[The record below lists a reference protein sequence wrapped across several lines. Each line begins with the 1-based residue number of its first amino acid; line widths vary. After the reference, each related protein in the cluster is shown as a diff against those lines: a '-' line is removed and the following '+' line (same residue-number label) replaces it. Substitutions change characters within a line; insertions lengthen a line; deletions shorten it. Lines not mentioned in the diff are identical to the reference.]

1 MELMKRLSAI
11 LSFLMLAGVLAACGG
26 AAPTAPTGA
35 TVEAAATTVSGAAT
49 EVAPTVAAAATA
61 VAPTVAAAATA
72 VTGAATG
79 AMPEDPLG
87 VVEIAPGDP
96 LVLAYAMVTSGAN
109 ASLGEDARRGVEI
122 ALDDVSNTILDTPIE
137 LIGEDTGCSAEGGQ
151 AAATKLASNTQIV
164 AIVGTSCSSEARVMA
179 PVIDQAGMVMVS
191 PSNTAPDLTAEGTHV
206 QGYLRTAH
214 NDEVQGRVA
223 AEFAYN
229 QLKVTK
235 AATVHDGSPYAQG
248 LATVFAENFR
258 NLGGT
263 ITSEEAINVGDTD
276 MGPLFS
282 RLASAADGPPE
293 LVYYPIFVA
302 EGGFITRQ
310 IRDAEGLA
318 EAKLMGSDGIFSPD
332 FVTAAG
338 DAVTGMYLTSPDF
351 SAFTGGYAE
360 FTEKYEAKFGQ
371 PPISAF
377 HAHAYDATNIILAA
391 IEKVAVKGE
400 DGTLYIP
407 RQALRDALY
416 ATSGFAGLTGTIT
429 CAPNGDCADPKI
441 AAYEVVNSD
450 PSTWNPGIE
459 ETSNPKKVY
468 P

>member
-1 MELMKRLSAI
+1 MKRLSAI
-11 LSFLMLAGVLAACGG
+11 LSFLMIAGVLAACGG
-26 AAPTAPTGA
+26 AAPSAPAGA
-35 TVEAAATTVSGAAT
+35 TVEAAATAVTGAATEIAPTVAAAAT
-49 EVAPTVAAAATA
+49 EVAPTVAAAAT
-61 VAPTVAAAATA
+61 TVAE
-72 VTGAATG
+72 GATG
-79 AMPEDPLG
+79 AVPEDEIG
-87 VVEIAPGDP
+87 VLEIAPGDP
-96 LVLAYAMVTSGAN
+96 LILAYAMVTSGPN

-122 ALDDVSNTILDTPIE
+122 ALDDVNNTILDTPIE

-191 PSNTAPDLTAEGTHV
+191 PSNTAPDLTDPATHV
-206 QGYLRTAH
+206 PGYLRTAH
-214 NDEVQGRVA
+214 NDKVQGRVA

-235 AATVHDGSPYAQG
+235 AATIHDGSPYAQG

-293 LVYYPIFVA
+293 LLYYPIFVA

-310 IRDAEGLA
+310 VKDAAGL
-318 EAKLMGSDGIFSPD
+318 ENVKLMGSDGIFSPD
-332 FVTAAG
+332 FVTASG
-338 DAVTGMYLTSPDF
+338 DAVLGMYLTSPDF
-351 SAFTGGYAE
+351 SAFAGGYQE
-360 FTEKYEAKFGQ
+360 FVQKYEAKFGQ

-391 IEKVAVKGE
+391 IEQVAVKGE

-416 ATSGFAGLTGTIT
+416 ATENFEGITGNIT
-429 CAPNGDCADPKI
+429 CDDNGDCADPKI
-441 AAYEVVNSD
+441 AAYEVVSAD
-450 PSTWNPGIE
+450 PATWNPGTE

>member
-1 MELMKRLSAI
+1 MKRLSAI
-11 LSFLMLAGVLAACGG
+11 LSFLIIAGVLAACGG
-26 AAPTAPTGA
+26 AAPSAPTQP
-35 TVEAAATTVSGAAT
+35 TVE
-49 EVAPTVAAAATA
+49 
-61 VAPTVAAAATA
+61 AAATA
-72 VTGAATG
+72 VTGAATEVAPTVEAAATEAAAGG
-79 AMPEDPLG
+79 APEDEIG

-96 LVLAYAMVTSGAN
+96 LVLAYAMVTNGAN

-122 ALDDVSNTILDTPIE
+122 ALDDVNNEVLGTPIE

-206 QGYLRTAH
+206 EGYLRTAH

-229 QLKVTK
+229 QLGIKR

-263 ITSEEAINVGDTD
+263 ITNEEAINVGDTD

-282 RLASAADGPPE
+282 RLASAEGGAPE

-310 IRDAEGLA
+310 IKDAEGLA

-338 DAVTGMYLTSPDF
+338 EAVMGMYLTSPDF
-351 SAFTGGYAE
+351 SAFTGGYQE
-360 FTEKYEAKFGQ
+360 FTQKYETKFGQ

-377 HAHAYDATNIILAA
+377 HAHAYDATNVILAA

-407 RQALRDALY
+407 RKALRDALY
-416 ATSGFAGLTGTIT
+416 ATEGFAGLTGTIT
-429 CAPNGDCADPKI
+429 CADNGDCADPKI
-441 AAYEVVNSD
+441 AAYEVVNTD
-450 PSTWNPGIE
+450 PASWNPGIE
-459 ETSNPKKVY
+459 ETSNPKKIY

>member
-1 MELMKRLSAI
+1 
-11 LSFLMLAGVLAACGG
+11 
-26 AAPTAPTGA
+26 
-35 TVEAAATTVSGAAT
+35 
-49 EVAPTVAAAATA
+49 
-61 VAPTVAAAATA
+61 
-72 VTGAATG
+72 
-79 AMPEDPLG
+79 
-87 VVEIAPGDP
+87 
-96 LVLAYAMVTSGAN
+96 
-109 ASLGEDARRGVEI
+109 
-122 ALDDVSNTILDTPIE
+122 VSNMVLDTPIE

-164 AIVGTSCSSEARVMA
+164 AIIGTSCSSEARVMA

-206 QGYLRTAH
+206 EGYLRTAH
-214 NDEVQGRVA
+214 NDEVQGKVA

-229 QLKVTK
+229 ELGIRK

-248 LATVFAENFR
+248 LATVFGTNFR
-258 NLGGT
+258 ELGGT

-276 MGPLFS
+276 MTPLFS
-282 RLASAADGPPE
+282 RLSSAADGPPE
-293 LVYYPIFVA
+293 LIYYPIFVA

-310 IRDAEGLA
+310 VKDAQGLA
-318 EAKLMGSDGIFSPD
+318 DARLMGSDGIFSPD

-371 PPISAF
+371 APISAF
-377 HAHAYDATNIILAA
+377 HAHAYDATNIVLAA
-391 IEKVAVKGE
+391 IEKVAVKGA

-429 CAPNGDCADPKI
+429 CGQLGDCADPKI
-441 AAYEVVNSD
+441 AAYEVTNSD
-450 PSTWNPGIE
+450 PASWAPGTE
-459 ETSNPKKVY
+459 DTSNPKKIY